1 MSEFSIQ
8 SMTGGRFHLPINS
21 LRLENSEHAQKPLG
35 ATTAATFH
43 QPMAGGF

>member
-8 SMTGGRFHLPINS
+8 SMTGGRFHLLINR
-21 LRLENSEHAQKPLG
+21 LHLENSEHAQKPRG
-35 ATTAATFH
+35 AATAATFH